1 MDTSKPA
8 IFVNGA
14 LLPMHVRKRVRTVI
28 QVVGADRGAVVGKS
42 PDDLQLV
49 VKGSP
54 PSAPLTNFVEVIGI
68 ADSEKSIQ
76 AEIWTNFGDAF
87 GMAYCFFVKFLSIVL
102 PFLKYIG
109 FCCFYLRGL
118 SGPIEQTQII
128 FSSTY
133 RLSLNH

>member
-1 MDTSKPA
+1 M
-8 IFVNGA
+8 
-14 LLPMHVRKRVRTVI
+14 I

-87 GMAYCFFVKFLSIVL
+87 DTYNYNQLCQLANGEYQHLFL
-102 PFLKYIG
+102 
-109 FCCFYLRGL
+109 
-118 SGPIEQTQII
+118 
-128 FSSTY
+128 
-133 RLSLNH
+133 